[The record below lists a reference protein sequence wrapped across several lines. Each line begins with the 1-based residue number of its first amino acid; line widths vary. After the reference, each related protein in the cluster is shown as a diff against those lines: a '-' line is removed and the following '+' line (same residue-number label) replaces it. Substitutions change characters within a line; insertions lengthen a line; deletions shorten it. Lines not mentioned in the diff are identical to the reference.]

1 MILARRRADEP
12 KTRLLALYSSPAEL
26 INHADGVG

>member
-1 MILARRRADEP
+1 MILVRQRADEP

-26 INHADGVG
+26 ITPPDGVG